1 MENFEVEAYIE
12 AGKISAEVREYA
24 KKFIKKDMPLLEVAE
39 KIEKKIK
46 DLGGEPA
53 FPVNLSIGEVAA
65 HYTPGKEDKT
75 KVQGLLTV
83 DFGVSVDG
91 FIADT
96 AFSLDFDGKYGEMI
110 KLNEIALDE
119 ALAKIK
125 PGSRVGEIGTN
136 IGQRVNESNKKNG
149 TKFSIIKNLT
159 GHSLDEN
166 MIHAGLTIQNSE
178 NDSKIELEDVAIA
191 IEPFLTEGVGE
202 IYEGK
207 PSEIFMLQ
215 SDGQARDK
223 DAREILKFI
232 KENYLTRPFCKRWLE
247 DAGFK
252 KVNFSLSI
260 LEKAG
265 VLHNFPVLIEKSK
278 MPVSQA
284 EHTVLILKDKVI
296 VTTK

>member
-1 MENFEVEAYIE
+1 VEE
-12 AGKISAEVREYA
+12 
-24 KKFIKKDMPLLEVAE
+24 
-39 KIEKKIK
+39 
-46 DLGGEPA
+46 
-53 FPVNLSIGEVAA
+53 
-65 HYTPGKEDKT
+65 H
-75 KVQGLLTV
+75 
-83 DFGVSVDG
+83 
-91 FIADT
+91 
-96 AFSLDFDGKYGEMI
+96 
-110 KLNEIALDE
+110 
-119 ALAKIK
+119 
-125 PGSRVGEIGTN
+125 
-136 IGQRVNESNKKNG
+136 NKKNG

-166 MIHAGLTIQNSE
+166 MIHAGLTIQNGE
-178 NDSKIELEDVAIA
+178 NDSKIELEEVAIA

-215 SDGQARDK
+215 SDGQARDR

-232 KENYLTRPFCKRWLE
+232 KENYMTRPFCKRWLE
-247 DAGFK
+247 DEGFK
-252 KVNFSLSI
+252 KVNFSLSV

-265 VLHNFPVLIEKSK
+265 VLHNFPVLIERSK